1 LSQWLKPE
9 NRPSEQ
15 RVREV
20 GVRIADALAAL
31 HSCGVL
37 HRDVKPANILID
49 SYGNPGLAD
58 FGLATMAGAE
68 AATDDALRMA
78 SAYAPP
84 EAFAMQPAT
93 ESRDVFSLAAT
104 LYALLAGSPPRQPG
118 AAPAAMEQLGEVGQK
133 PIDPLPGVNPYL
145 MDVLMTALS
154 NDPSARPTAAGFR
167 DQLANV
173 PAHHILQR
181 GLGDAEEAIPNG
193 SGIGVAAITAD
204 SQLAVGQVASAEAPR
219 SRAKRRVVVPAL
231 AAASVTLIASGT
243 AWLISEPASL
253 GGPAAITQS
262 STPGGLRPS
271 VGSSEASNPGP
282 SSSTTTAGANDSA
295 GTGSAEQAT
304 IELNSAHAAK
314 PLQTIRIQGTYRG
327 GADTFLRLERWE
339 AGRWLAFPL
348 LTKTDQSGQFT
359 AYVELGEP
367 GHYRLRMLDPDSG
380 VTSKPSVLVIKG

>member
-1 LSQWLKPE
+1 L
-9 NRPSEQ
+9 
-15 RVREV
+15 
-20 GVRIADALAAL
+20 
-31 HSCGVL
+31 L

-58 FGLATMAGAE
+58 FGLAATAGAE
-68 AATDDALRMA
+68 AATDDALRMT

-93 ESRDVFSLAAT
+93 ESGDVFSLAAT

-118 AAPAAMEQLGEVGQK
+118 AAPAAMEQLGDVAQN
-133 PIDPLPGVNPYL
+133 PIDPLPGVNSYL

-167 DQLANV
+167 DQLASV
-173 PAHHILQR
+173 PAHHIVQR
-181 GLGDAEEAIPNG
+181 GLAGAEEAIPIGN
-193 SGIGVAAITAD
+193 SIGVAAITAD
-204 SQLAVGQVASAEAPR
+204 SQLAGQVASAEAPR
-219 SRAKRRVVVPAL
+219 SRAKRRVVIPAL

-253 GGPAAITQS
+253 GGTAAITQS

-282 SSSTTTAGANDSA
+282 STSTTTPAARDNSGT
-295 GTGSAEQAT
+295 TGSAEQAT
-304 IELNSAHAAK
+304 IELDSAHAAK

-327 GADTFLRLERWE
+327 GADTFLRMERWE
-339 AGRWLAFPL
+339 GGKWLAFPL

-359 AYVELGEP
+359 AYVELGQP
-367 GHYRLRMLDPDSG
+367 GRYRLRMLDPDSG